1 MQKINTT
8 FIKNSLQ
15 NKSPPQKKNCNR
27 FIRKTIWG
35 APAEAGLTRSN
46 NLKKR
51 RDYPTTTIWRKA
63 RENVTIT
70 KRCRREES
78 RLNS

>member
-8 FIKNSLQ
+8 FIKNPMP
-15 NKSPPQKKNCNR
+15 PPQKKSNR

-51 RDYPTTTIWRKA
+51 RDYPTATIWRKA